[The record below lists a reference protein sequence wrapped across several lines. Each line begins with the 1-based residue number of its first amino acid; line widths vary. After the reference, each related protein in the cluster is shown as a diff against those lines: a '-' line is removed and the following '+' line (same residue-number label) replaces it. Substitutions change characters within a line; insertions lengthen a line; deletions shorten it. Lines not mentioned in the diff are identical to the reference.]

1 VGELLGRHYALSWSA
16 RFWDRGPA
24 GPTMRAI
31 GDHYLNTARGDAPSA
46 PWPVRY
52 GG

>member
-24 GPTMRAI
+24 DPTMRAI
-31 GDHYLNTARGDAPSA
+31 VDH
-46 PWPVRY
+46 
-52 GG
+52 